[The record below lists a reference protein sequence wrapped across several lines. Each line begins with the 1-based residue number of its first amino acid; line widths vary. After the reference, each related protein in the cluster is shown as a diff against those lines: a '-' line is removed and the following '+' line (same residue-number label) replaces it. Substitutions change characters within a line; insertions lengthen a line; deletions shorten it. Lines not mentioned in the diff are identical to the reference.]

1 MKFCVYVD
9 YTKESDPRP
18 FYVGKGSSSRVLLV
32 KRNRKHAQV
41 VKDLGSDRRVVFET
55 DDEELAFAEEKRRVA
70 EHHTFVANEN
80 ASEIACNMTKGGS
93 GLSGINR
100 VPVALVSSMGE
111 RTLFESTALAA
122 KFLEVAA
129 EVIGRI
135 SSGRG
140 RKTRTVKGYTVE
152 RLGLARDK
160 RKENATTWTRKPEIR
175 CPHSEETKRVI
186 SEALK
191 GIKRS
196 EKTRVLLSKAHSKQV
211 FQVDLMGKVVQVFES
226 TIAARTHLNISKSTM
241 LHIIHTR
248 RVYEGYVWSYENS
261 HG

>member
-9 YTKESDPRP
+9 YTKEQQPRP

-41 VKDLGSDRRVVFET
+41 VKDLGIDRRVVFET
-55 DDEELAFAEEKRRVA
+55 DDEELAFAEEKRHVA
-70 EHHTFVANEN
+70 ELHTFVADEN
-80 ASEIACNMTKGGS
+80 AQEIACNMTKGGS

-100 VPVALVSSMGE
+100 VPVALVSSEGE
-111 RTLFESTALAA
+111 RMLFESTTLAA
-122 KFLEVAA
+122 EFLGVAQ
-129 EVIGRI
+129 EIIGRI

-140 RKTRTVKGYTVE
+140 RKTQTVKGYTVE
-152 RLGLARDK
+152 RLGLTRGK
-160 RKENATTWTRKPEIR
+160 RKENAMTWTRKPEIR
-175 CPHSEETKRVI
+175 GRHSDETKRVI

-191 GIKRS
+191 GRKFS
-196 EKTRVLLSKAHSKQV
+196 DATKKLLSQARSKQV
-211 FQVDLMGKVVQVFES
+211 FQLDQAGNVVQVFES
-226 TIAARTHLNISKSTM
+226 TIAARKHLNISKSTM

-248 RVYEGYVWSYENS
+248 RVYEGHTWSYEDS